1 MSCAE
6 LLRYR
11 RAWLTLRDML
21 QGVMI
26 APISVTIVC
35 ALLVINNVLCVYHV
49 LNCFLSG
56 APLHQTLAL
65 LGSSSQLGVLLIIM
79 CWSADRAVDSVSS
92 PRPRGRRAA
101 HPL

>member
-26 APISVTIVC
+26 APVSVTIVC

-49 LNCFLSG
+49 LNCFLGG
-56 APLHQTLAL
+56 APLHQTLGL